1 MTMMTQIPAELGR
14 IEIEKLVR
22 EVLRRQG
29 DTGGTP
35 RVAASPDGAP
45 NPLIVNV
52 SARHAHL
59 SQEHLEVLFG
69 PGAELEVDRELY
81 QEGYYAAHQTVS
93 VVGPRRRML
102 PSVRVLGPCRGATQV
117 ELSFTDGIFLGL
129 DLPVRIL
136 SLIHI

>member
-59 SQEHLEVLFG
+59 
-69 PGAELEVDRELY
+69 
-81 QEGYYAAHQTVS
+81 
-93 VVGPRRRML
+93 
-102 PSVRVLGPCRGATQV
+102 
-117 ELSFTDGIFLGL
+117 
-129 DLPVRIL
+129 
-136 SLIHI
+136 